1 MEQISQYRRLL
12 RLTEDEAVNDALWTK
27 ADVENWPEGWLR
39 EVSILTPVKVSQVIS
54 RATWTIDDL
63 KALKEAP
70 VTNPYPVTAER
81 FQQPQQPPA
90 TTEWMGK
97 TILTK
102 AGFYG
107 VVRSVSGDLLTAE
120 MEPDGKRAAFHYKDV
135 TLVAADA
142 HRRPPMTMTPPAS
155 THSGANGDPF
165 THKFAIGD
173 TVRTRTGTVG
183 EVVGISGRL
192 VTVKTVN
199 GTMVHDWSGL
209 VKIEKPSPL
218 APSVPQIREEDIE
231 EDVDPEATPPER
243 PWSEGVS
250 FGENHLDAS
259 DKVDSVASIPQ
270 LIIQPNTFNF
280 NFLLKLMA
288 VAQLLNDGQ
297 TTMLINDLMKM
308 TDQDASQMAASG
320 QLKGR
325 LDTIYGQMGNAMES
339 WMTGQFAD
347 VLNQIETAVN

>member
-1 MEQISQYRRLL
+1 
-12 RLTEDEAVNDALWTK
+12 
-27 ADVENWPEGWLR
+27 
-39 EVSILTPVKVSQVIS
+39 
-54 RATWTIDDL
+54 
-63 KALKEAP
+63 
-70 VTNPYPVTAER
+70 
-81 FQQPQQPPA
+81 
-90 TTEWMGK
+90 
-97 TILTK
+97 
-102 AGFYG
+102 
-107 VVRSVSGDLLTAE
+107 
-120 MEPDGKRAAFHYKDV
+120 
-135 TLVAADA
+135 
-142 HRRPPMTMTPPAS
+142 
-155 THSGANGDPF
+155 
-165 THKFAIGD
+165 
-173 TVRTRTGTVG
+173 VG
-183 EVVGISGRL
+183 EVVGVSGRL

-218 APSVPQIREEDIE
+218 AASVPQLREEDIE
-231 EDVDPEATPPER
+231 EDVEPETKPHER
-243 PWSEGVS
+243 EWSEGIS
-250 FGENHLDAS
+250 IGGNNLDAS